1 MPDPKMLSDR
11 KRVVQLK
18 NVVRH
23 KPSEQDLTRG
33 QIKRSATRNGEE
45 DVGSPIYQK
54 NGYSYLE
61 VCTKVCLEKTCEIY

>member
-33 QIKRSATRNGEE
+33 QIKRSVTRNGEQE
-45 DVGSPIYQK
+45 DVRSPTYQK
-54 NGYSYLE
+54 
-61 VCTKVCLEKTCEIY
+61 KVILI

>member
-1 MPDPKMLSDR
+1 MSTKYVSKTKQSGTCLTQKMLSDR

-33 QIKRSATRNGEE
+33 QIKRSVTRNGEQE
-45 DVGSPIYQK
+45 DVRSPIYQK
-54 NGYSYLE
+54 RVIL
-61 VCTKVCLEKTCEIY
+61 I

>member
-33 QIKRSATRNGEE
+33 QIKRSATRNVEE
-45 DVGSPIYQK
+45 ENVGIPIYQK
-54 NGYSYLE
+54 TVIL
-61 VCTKVCLEKTCEIY
+61 I